1 MKIQCEIIRDLIPLI
16 EDDVCSEQSKEIVLE
31 HIKNC
36 EECRRI
42 YETSKVQPSLEL
54 STEETIAKKAIGKGL
69 RKIKKKMDSIYFSC
83 YLVGTNMFLT
93 WGQYHG
99 RGISFTNINEILIAN
114 SFLKDLKKGDYE
126 TAFSHMN
133 IEPLKKRMAG

>member
-69 RKIKKKMDSIYFSC
+69 RKIKRRWIASI
-83 YLVGTNMFLT
+83 LVVILLVPICFLT

-99 RGISFTNINEILIAN
+99 CLLYTSDAADEL
-114 SFLKDLKKGDYE
+114 
-126 TAFSHMN
+126 
-133 IEPLKKRMAG
+133 